1 MKKTL
6 LKLQILVIILILN
19 SIIFG
24 EISPWAVAEMKEQS
38 KECLEIEVFSVKKIS
53 YNERQINIE
62 IYATILNV
70 IRTDSNLK
78 KGDSIIVRYVGDKT
92 PEIDKE
98 IDEILEDVGP
108 APVPILV
115 KNKRYSVFLIL
126 NEDNSYSPSVGGY
139 SFTEIIRSD
148 ESKLE

>member
-1 MKKTL
+1 MRKTL
-6 LKLQILVIILILN
+6 SKLQMLLFIFVIN
-19 SIIFG
+19 SLIFG

-38 KECLEIEVFSVKKIS
+38 KECLEIEVSSVKKIN
-53 YNERQINIE
+53 YNETQINVE

-70 IRTDSNLK
+70 IRTDSNLT
-78 KGDSIIVRYVGDKT
+78 KGDSIILKYVCYKT

-98 IDEILEDVGP
+98 SGIDFVDEGS

-115 KNKRYSVFLIL
+115 KNKRYSAFLIL
-126 NEDNSYSPSVGGY
+126 NEDNSYSPSVWGY
-139 SFTEIIRSD
+139 SFIELIKPD